1 MDRNQRGNRYL
12 LFRCYCFKLFYHV
25 SMSKTRIWVIT
36 FTTWPSFC
44 NVLHLTSIAAQDEST
59 IPCYFSDCQAACSL
73 NLLTYPSQIQI
84 STFPSITTRLG
95 LSIFWRD
102 ASLASQSSSE
112 NILMSPKNIQTPS
125 NTMGY
130 QQYLPLPSISQ
141 LNRRHRNPCSNASKL
156 NAFDGRFPCKNHQ
169 NKFND
174 LQIMDVGVL

>member
-1 MDRNQRGNRYL
+1 MQNKEMLENLGFLGNISYFCIVSLSALMDRYL
-12 LFRCYCFKLFYHV
+12 LFRCYCFKSFYHV

-84 STFPSITTRLG
+84 SAFPSITTRLG

-112 NILMSPKNIQTPS
+112 HILMSPKNIQTPWDIS
-125 NTMGY
+125 STFH
-130 QQYLPLPSISQ
+130 YLPYHSWTGDTEIHDIQSSP
-141 LNRRHRNPCSNASKL
+141 NN
-156 NAFDGRFPCKNHQ
+156 
-169 NKFND
+169 
-174 LQIMDVGVL
+174 

>member
-1 MDRNQRGNRYL
+1 MYRNAKYRNIGKSGIFGQYLIFFCIVSLSALMDRYL
-12 LFRCYCFKLFYHV
+12 LFRCYCFKSFYHV

-84 STFPSITTRLG
+84 SAFPSITTRLG

-112 NILMSPKNIQTPS
+112 HILMSPKNIQTPWDIS
-125 NTMGY
+125 STFH
-130 QQYLPLPSISQ
+130 YLPYHSWTGDTEIHDIQSSP
-141 LNRRHRNPCSNASKL
+141 NN
-156 NAFDGRFPCKNHQ
+156 
-169 NKFND
+169 
-174 LQIMDVGVL
+174 